1 MSFYASGA
9 RQRGTT
15 FAQAEPVPLC
25 YVWTLTFSLI
35 LNITVFVSGCVHT
48 RIHSILRMYL
58 YLYLYLLVYRLEGN
72 YTAEDADAMKED
84 NSDDLLFQL
93 NRGQLYDPTNM
104 GWVQLESKDKLLM
117 VEAYK
122 SSNNTILK
130 GVSPEIEQM
139 WTIRCSHY

>member
-1 MSFYASGA
+1 M
-9 RQRGTT
+9 
-15 FAQAEPVPLC
+15 
-25 YVWTLTFSLI
+25 
-35 LNITVFVSGCVHT
+35 FVSGCVHT

-104 GWVQLESKDKLLM
+104 G
-117 VEAYK
+117 
-122 SSNNTILK
+122 
-130 GVSPEIEQM
+130 
-139 WTIRCSHY
+139 